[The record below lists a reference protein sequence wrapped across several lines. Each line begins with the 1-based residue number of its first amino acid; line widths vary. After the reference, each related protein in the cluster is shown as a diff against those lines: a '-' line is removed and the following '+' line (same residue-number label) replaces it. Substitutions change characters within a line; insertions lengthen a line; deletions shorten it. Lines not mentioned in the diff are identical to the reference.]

1 MIRGNYIQR
10 GTGGNGAGRWA
21 KAKQAQNFWPT
32 IIRLFKY
39 MRRDLAGVIFSMI
52 IAAVSVIL
60 SVQAPKILG
69 NATTVVFN
77 GVIGSLT
84 HHTPIQI
91 DFTKVESIL
100 LYVSVI
106 YIISFI
112 SGVLQQSIMTRIS
125 QRTVFALRREF
136 KDKMQKLPVSYYD
149 THNNGDIMSRM
160 INDMDNISGTL
171 NQTLIQLVTS
181 VLQFVGT
188 IYFMLTISWQ
198 LALVA
203 FITVPLA
210 FITVRVVAPM
220 SQRYFTAQQ
229 RNLGLLNNQIEEN
242 YAGHTV
248 IKTFNHEDEMMKRF
262 TKQNEAF
269 YQAAWKAQF
278 VSTLIY
284 PTMRFI
290 NNLDY
295 LAMAVIGGLKVVSG
309 TINLGDVQAMLQY
322 TNQFAQPITNISN
335 MLNTIQATVASAER
349 IFEVLDEEEM
359 TDVISE
365 RPKVADRGLQGKPS
379 KDEEKMT
386 DVMTQNPKSTPPVV
400 SDSLVKFSNVAFSYV
415 KEQPLMTDYSMEVRE
430 GEMVA
435 IVGPT
440 GAGKTTMINLLER
453 FYDTTAGSILLRG
466 QDIKTISRAELRS
479 QMAMVLQETW
489 LFSGSIRDNLRYGR
503 LDASDED
510 IVKAAKMA
518 YADEFIQTLPQGY
531 DTVLNEEATNIS
543 QGQRQL
549 LTIARAFL
557 ANPEILIL
565 DEATSSVDT
574 RTERL
579 IQSAM
584 NRLLKGR
591 TSFVVAHR
599 LSTIRDADQILVMNH
614 GNIVEKGNH
623 ESLLAK
629 GGMYADLYNSQ
640 FAQ

>member
-1 MIRGNYIQR
+1 MMRGNYLNR
-10 GTGGNGAGRWA
+10 GGKGADRFQKGRRA
-21 KAKQAQNFWPT
+21 ENFFPT

-39 MRRDLAGVIFSMI
+39 MRRDLWGLIFSMV
-52 IAAVSVIL
+52 IAGLSVTL

-69 NATTVVFN
+69 TATTVIFD
-77 GVIGSLT
+77 GVTKSLKN
-84 HHTPIQI
+84 HQAIRI
-91 DFTKVESIL
+91 DMAKVESIL
-100 LYVSVI
+100 LYVLVI
-106 YIISFI
+106 YLISFV

-125 QRTVFALRREF
+125 QRTVYTLRREF
-136 KDKMQKLPVSYYD
+136 KNKMKKLPISYYD
-149 THNNGDIMSRM
+149 SHNNGDIMSRM

-171 NQTLIQLVTS
+171 NQTLIQLITS
-181 VLQFVGT
+181 ILQFVGT

-210 FITVRVVAPM
+210 MITVRIVAPL
-220 SQRYFTAQQ
+220 SQKFFSEQQ
-229 RNLGLLNNQIEEN
+229 KNLGLLNDQIEEN
-242 YAGHTV
+242 YSGHTV
-248 IKTFNHEDEMMKRF
+248 IKTFNHEAAAEKEFARRNDD
-262 TKQNEAF
+262 F
-269 YQAAWKAQF
+269 YKSAWKAQF

-295 LAMAVIGGLKVVSG
+295 LAMAVIGGLKVISG
-309 TINLGDVQAMLQY
+309 SVNLGDVQAMLQY

-349 IFEVLDEEEM
+349 IFEVLDEKEM
-359 TDVISE
+359 TEGITDIEKVTDSKKKRTNE
-365 RPKVADRGLQGKPS
+365 RPKNSVSNFETAER
-379 KDEEKMT
+379 T
-386 DVMTQNPKSTPPVV
+386 DFIHFEQ
-400 SDSLVKFSNVAFSYV
+400 VAFSYN
-415 KEQPLMTDYSMEVRE
+415 ENQTLMTDVNFSVEV
-430 GEMVA
+430 GQMVA

-453 FYDTTAGSILLRG
+453 FYDVSSGKILLEG
-466 QDIKTISRAELRS
+466 KDIRETKREQLRS
-479 QMAMVLQETW
+479 RMAMVLQETW
-489 LFSGSIRDNLRYGR
+489 LFSGTIMDNLRYGR
-503 LDASDED
+503 LESTDDEV
-510 IVKAAKMA
+510 IQAAKMA
-518 YADEFIQTLPQGY
+518 HADEIITTLPQGY
-531 DTVLNEEATNIS
+531 QTVLNETATNIS

-549 LTIARAFL
+549 LTIARAFV

-599 LSTIRDADQILVMNH
+599 LSTIRDANQILVMDK
-614 GNIVEKGNH
+614 GNIVETGNH
-623 ESLLAK
+623 ESLLK
-629 GGMYADLYNSQ
+629 QEGLYASLYNSQ
-640 FAQ
+640 FAK

>member
-1 MIRGNYIQR
+1 MMRGGGNYLQR
-10 GTGGNGAGRWA
+10 GGGAASRWGNKSKRA
-21 KAKQAQNFWPT
+21 TNFWAT

-39 MRRDLAGVIFSMI
+39 MRRDRWGVLISLI
-52 IAAVSVIL
+52 IAAISVIL

-77 GVIGSLT
+77 GVHPG
-84 HHTPIQI
+84 HAVDI
-91 DFTKVESIL
+91 DFKQLESIL
-100 LYVSVI
+100 LHVAII
-106 YIISFI
+106 YLISFVAGI
-112 SGVLQQSIMTRIS
+112 LQQNIMTRIS
-125 QRTVFALRREF
+125 QRTVFTLRQEF
-136 KDKMQKLPVSYYD
+136 KVKMSKLPVSYYD
-149 THNNGDIMSRM
+149 SHNNGDIMSRM

-181 VLQFVGT
+181 LLQFVGT
-188 IYFMLTISWQ
+188 VYFMLTISWQ

-210 FITVRVVAPM
+210 FATVRIVAPL
-220 SQRYFTAQQ
+220 SQKYFAEQQ
-229 RNLGLLNNQIEEN
+229 KNLGLLNNQVEEN

-248 IKTFNHEDEMMKRF
+248 IKTFNHESDVLEQF
-262 TKQNEAF
+262 TEQNEKF
-269 YQAAWKAQF
+269 YNAAWRAQF

-295 LAMAVIGGLKVVSG
+295 LAMAVIGGVKVVSG

-322 TNQFAQPITNISN
+322 TNQFSQPITNMSN
-335 MLNTIQATVASAER
+335 MMNTIQATVASAER
-349 IFEVLDEEEM
+349 IFEVLDEPEM
-359 TDVISE
+359 QDLPAAESIETDTI
-365 RPKVADRGLQGKPS
+365 
-379 KDEEKMT
+379 
-386 DVMTQNPKSTPPVV
+386 
-400 SDSLVKFSNVAFSYV
+400 VKFDQVAFSYLP
-415 KEQPLMTDYSMEVRE
+415 EQPLMSDYSMEVLE

-453 FYDTTAGSILLRG
+453 FYDTTAGTIFVKG
-466 QDIKTISRAELRS
+466 KDIKASSRADLRAR
-479 QMAMVLQETW
+479 MAMVLQETW
-489 LFSGSIRDNLRYGR
+489 LFSGTIRDNLRYGR
-503 LDASDED
+503 LEATDEE
-510 IVKAAKMA
+510 VVAAAKMA

-531 DTVLNEEATNIS
+531 DTLLNEEASNIS

-579 IQSAM
+579 IQGAM
-584 NRLLKGR
+584 ARLLNGR

-599 LSTIRDADQILVMNH
+599 LSTIRDANQILVMNQ
-614 GNIVEKGNH
+614 GNIVEKGRH
-623 ESLLAK
+623 DELLAS

-640 FAQ
+640 FAE

>member
-1 MIRGNYIQR
+1 MMRGNYLNR
-10 GTGGNGAGRWA
+10 GGKGADQFQKGRR
-21 KAKQAQNFWPT
+21 AQNFFPT

-39 MRRDLAGVIFSMI
+39 MRRDLWGLLFSI
-52 IAAVSVIL
+52 LIASLSVIL

-69 NATTVVFN
+69 NATTVIFD
-77 GVIGSLT
+77 GVIQSLKN
-84 HHTPIQI
+84 HTAIQI
-91 DFTKVESIL
+91 DMAKVESIL
-100 LYVSVI
+100 LYVMVI
-106 YIISFI
+106 YLISFI
-112 SGVLQQSIMTRIS
+112 SGILQQSIMTRIS
-125 QRTVFALRREF
+125 QRTVYTLRREF
-136 KDKMQKLPVSYYD
+136 KNKMKKLPVSYYD
-149 THNNGDIMSRM
+149 SHSNGDIMSRM

-171 NQTLIQLVTS
+171 NQTLIQLITS
-181 VLQFVGT
+181 LLQFVGT

-210 FITVRVVAPM
+210 MITVRIVAPL
-220 SQRYFTAQQ
+220 SQKFFAEQQ
-229 RNLGLLNNQIEEN
+229 KNLGLLNDQIEEN

-248 IKTFNHEDEMMKRF
+248 IKTFNHEASAEKEFAKR
-262 TKQNEAF
+262 NDNF
-269 YQAAWKAQF
+269 YKSAWKAQF

-295 LAMAVIGGLKVVSG
+295 LAMAVIGGLKVISG
-309 TINLGDVQAMLQY
+309 TVNLGDVQAMLQY

-349 IFEVLDEEEM
+349 IFEVLDEKEM
-359 TDVISE
+359 TDGIPVSE
-365 RPKVADRGLQGKPS
+365 KVADESS
-379 KDEEKMT
+379 KNAVSNLEAT
-386 DVMTQNPKSTPPVV
+386 DKTDFINFDQ
-400 SDSLVKFSNVAFSYV
+400 VAFSYN
-415 KEQPLMTDYSMEVRE
+415 ENQSLMTDVNFSVEV
-430 GEMVA
+430 GQMIA

-453 FYDTTAGSILLRG
+453 FYDVTSGKILLEGKDIREIDREQLRG
-466 QDIKTISRAELRS
+466 R
-479 QMAMVLQETW
+479 MAMVLQETW
-489 LFSGSIRDNLRYGR
+489 LFSGTIMDNLQYGR
-503 LDASDED
+503 LDATQEEV
-510 IVKAAKMA
+510 IQAAKMA
-518 YADEFIQTLPQGY
+518 HADEFITTLPQGY
-531 DTVLNEEATNIS
+531 QTLLNEAASNIS

-599 LSTIRDADQILVMNH
+599 LSTIRDANQILVMEN
-614 GNIVEKGNH
+614 GNIVEMGNH
-623 ESLLAK
+623 ESLLK
-629 GGMYADLYNSQ
+629 ENGLYASLYNSQ
-640 FAQ
+640 FAK

>member
-1 MIRGNYIQR
+1 MMRGNYLNR
-10 GTGGNGAGRWA
+10 GKGNGPARFA
-21 KAKQAQNFWPT
+21 KAARAENFWPT

-39 MRRDLAGVIFSMI
+39 MRRDLWGVIFSVI
-52 IAAVSVIL
+52 IAAISVIL

-69 NATTVVFN
+69 NATTVIFN
-77 GVIGSLT
+77 SVAKSVKQQTGI
-84 HHTPIQI
+84 HI
-91 DFTKVESIL
+91 DFAKVESIL
-100 LYVSVI
+100 AYVAVI

-125 QRTVFALRREF
+125 QRTVYTLRKEF
-136 KDKMQKLPVSYYD
+136 KDKMRKLPVSYYD

-181 VLQFVGT
+181 ILQFIGT
-188 IYFMLTISWQ
+188 IYFMLTISLT

-210 FITVRVVAPM
+210 FITVRIVTPK
-220 SQRYFTAQQ
+220 SQKFFSEQQ

-242 YAGHTV
+242 YAGHVV
-248 IKTFNHEDEMMKRF
+248 IKTFNHEKKAESEF
-262 TKQNEAF
+262 EKQNEAF
-269 YQAAWKAQF
+269 YESAWKAQF

-295 LAMAVIGGLKVVSG
+295 LAMAVIGGVKVVSG

-349 IFEVLDEEEM
+349 IFEVLDEDEM
-359 TDVISE
+359 TDSSVSSDF
-365 RPKVADRGLQGKPS
+365 PADS
-379 KDEEKMT
+379 
-386 DVMTQNPKSTPPVV
+386 PVNNEN
-400 SDSLVKFSNVAFSYV
+400 FITFNQVAFSYQ
-415 KEQPLMTDYSMEVRE
+415 ENQPLMTDVNIEVKN

-453 FYDTTAGSILLRG
+453 FYDTNAGKILLEG
-466 QDIKTISRAELRS
+466 QDIRNMKRENLRS
-479 QMAMVLQETW
+479 RMAMVLQETW
-489 LFSGSIRDNLRYGR
+489 LFSGTIMDNLRYGN
-503 LDASDED
+503 LNASDDEV
-510 IVKAAKMA
+510 IKAAKMA
-518 YADEFIQTLPQGY
+518 HADEFITTLSKGY
-531 DTVLNEEATNIS
+531 QTVLNEEATNIS

-557 ANPEILIL
+557 ANPDILIL

-599 LSTIRDADQILVMNH
+599 LSTIRDSDQILVMNH

-623 ESLLAK
+623 ESLLAA
-629 GGMYADLYNSQ
+629 GGMYAQLYNSQ
-640 FAQ
+640 FTEM

>member
-1 MIRGNYIQR
+1 MMRGGGNYLNRGGGAASRWGKKAQR
-10 GTGGNGAGRWA
+10 
-21 KAKQAQNFWPT
+21 AQNFWPT

-39 MRRDLAGVIFSMI
+39 MRRDRWGLLFSLV
-52 IAAVSVIL
+52 IAAISVIL

-77 GVIGSLT
+77 GVTNSLQAG
-84 HHTPIQI
+84 HSIHI
-91 DFTKVESIL
+91 DMAKVGHIL
-100 LYVSVI
+100 SYVAII

-112 SGVLQQSIMTRIS
+112 FGIIQQSVMTRIS
-125 QRTVFALRREF
+125 QRTVFTLRKEF
-136 KDKMQKLPVSYYD
+136 KAKMSQLPVSYYD

-210 FITVRVVAPM
+210 FLTVRIVAPL
-220 SQRYFTAQQ
+220 SQRFFSAQQ

-248 IKTFNHEDEMMKRF
+248 IKTFNHEDEMLTRF
-262 TKQNEAF
+262 TKQNDDY

-322 TNQFAQPITNISN
+322 TNQFSQPITNISN
-335 MLNTIQATVASAER
+335 MINTIQATVASAER
-349 IFEVLDEEEM
+349 IFEVLDSKEM
-359 TDVISE
+359 ENPVATPAIS
-365 RPKVADRGLQGKPS
+365 
-379 KDEEKMT
+379 T
-386 DVMTQNPKSTPPVV
+386 
-400 SDSLVKFSNVAFSYV
+400 DSLVKFDNVAFSYV
-415 KEQPLMTDYSMEVRE
+415 AEQPLMQDYSMEVHE

-453 FYDTTAGSILLRG
+453 FYDTTAGTIFLRG
-466 QDIKTISRAELRS
+466 QDTKALKRSELRA

-489 LFSGSIRDNLRYGR
+489 LFSGTIRDNLRYGN
-503 LDASDED
+503 LDATDDELLR
-510 IVKAAKMA
+510 AAKMA

-531 DTVLNEEATNIS
+531 DTLLNEEATNIS

-614 GNIVEKGNH
+614 GNIVEKGTH
-623 ESLLAK
+623 DSLLAQ

>member
-1 MIRGNYIQR
+1 MMRGNYLNR
-10 GTGGNGAGRWA
+10 GGKGAGRFQ
-21 KAKQAQNFWPT
+21 KARRAQNFFPT
-32 IIRLFKY
+32 IVRLFKY
-39 MRRDLAGVIFSMI
+39 MRRDRWGVIFSML
-52 IAAVSVIL
+52 IATLAVIL

-69 NATTVVFN
+69 NATTVIFD
-77 GVIGSLT
+77 GVSQSLKNQT
-84 HHTPIQI
+84 SIQI
-91 DFTKVESIL
+91 NMTKVGSIL
-100 LYVSVI
+100 LYVMMI
-106 YIISFI
+106 YLIAFVAGI
-112 SGVLQQSIMTRIS
+112 LQQTIMTRIS
-125 QRTVFALRREF
+125 QRTVYALRREF
-136 KDKMQKLPVSYYD
+136 KEKMRKLPVSYYD
-149 THNNGDIMSRM
+149 RHPNGDLMSRM

-181 VLQFVGT
+181 ILQFVGT

-210 FITVRVVAPM
+210 MLTVRIVAPL
-220 SQRYFTAQQ
+220 SQKFFAEQQ
-229 RNLGLLNNQIEEN
+229 KNLGLLNNQIEEI
-242 YAGHTV
+242 YSGHTV
-248 IKTFNHEDEMMKRF
+248 IKSFNHEASAEKNF
-262 TKQNEAF
+262 AKQNEAF

-295 LAMAVIGGLKVVSG
+295 LAMAVIGGIKVVSG
-309 TINLGDVQAMLQY
+309 TVNLGDVQAMLQY

-349 IFEVLDEEEM
+349 IFEVLDEPEM
-359 TDVISE
+359 AELLPKPRENADESVNLAVNARENADANQKHKRRTDGVENQPAFIE
-365 RPKVADRGLQGKPS
+365 FEQ
-379 KDEEKMT
+379 
-386 DVMTQNPKSTPPVV
+386 
-400 SDSLVKFSNVAFSYV
+400 VAFAYQ
-415 KEQPLMTDYSMEVRE
+415 ENQPLMTSVNLSVNK

-440 GAGKTTMINLLER
+440 GAGKTTLINLLER
-453 FYDTTAGSILLRG
+453 FYEVTAGKILLEG
-466 QDIKTISRAELRS
+466 KDIRQISRNQLRS
-479 QMAMVLQETW
+479 RIAMVLQETW
-489 LFSGSIRDNLRYGR
+489 LFSGTIMDNLRYGK
-503 LDASDED
+503 LDASDEEV
-510 IVKAAKMA
+510 IAAAKMA
-518 YADEFIQTLPQGY
+518 HADDFISSLPQGY
-531 DTVLNEEATNIS
+531 QTLLNESASNIS

-557 ANPEILIL
+557 VNPEILIL

-599 LSTIRDADQILVMNH
+599 LSTIRDAHQILVMDQ
-614 GNIVEKGNH
+614 GNIVEQGNH
-623 ESLLAK
+623 HHLLAK
-629 GGMYADLYNSQ
+629 NGIYAKLYQSQ
-640 FAQ
+640 FAK

>member
-1 MIRGNYIQR
+1 MMRGNYLNR
-10 GTGGNGAGRWA
+10 GGKGAGRFQ
-21 KAKQAQNFWPT
+21 KARRAQNFFPT
-32 IIRLFKY
+32 IVRLFKY
-39 MRRDLAGVIFSMI
+39 MRRDRWGVIFSML
-52 IAAVSVIL
+52 IATLAVIL

-69 NATTVVFN
+69 NATTVIFD
-77 GVIGSLT
+77 GVSQSLKNQT
-84 HHTPIQI
+84 SIQI
-91 DFTKVESIL
+91 NMTKVGSIL
-100 LYVSVI
+100 LYVMMI
-106 YIISFI
+106 YLIAFVAGI
-112 SGVLQQSIMTRIS
+112 LQQTIMTRIS
-125 QRTVFALRREF
+125 QRTVYALRREF
-136 KDKMQKLPVSYYD
+136 KEKMRKLPVSYYD
-149 THNNGDIMSRM
+149 RHPNGDLMSRM

-181 VLQFVGT
+181 ILQFVGT

-210 FITVRVVAPM
+210 MLTVRIVAPL
-220 SQRYFTAQQ
+220 SQKFFAEQQ
-229 RNLGLLNNQIEEN
+229 KNLGLLNNQIEEI
-242 YAGHTV
+242 YSGHTV
-248 IKTFNHEDEMMKRF
+248 IKSFNHEASAEENF
-262 TKQNEAF
+262 AKQNEAF

-295 LAMAVIGGLKVVSG
+295 LAMAVIGGIKVVSG
-309 TINLGDVQAMLQY
+309 TVNLGDVQAMLQY

-349 IFEVLDEEEM
+349 IFEVLDEPEM
-359 TDVISE
+359 AELLPKPRENADESVNLAVNARENADANQKHKRRTDGVENQPAFIE
-365 RPKVADRGLQGKPS
+365 FEQ
-379 KDEEKMT
+379 
-386 DVMTQNPKSTPPVV
+386 
-400 SDSLVKFSNVAFSYV
+400 VAFAYQ
-415 KEQPLMTDYSMEVRE
+415 ENQPLMTSVNLSVNK

-440 GAGKTTMINLLER
+440 GAGKTTLINLLER
-453 FYDTTAGSILLRG
+453 FYEVTAGKILLEG
-466 QDIKTISRAELRS
+466 KDIRQISRNQLRS
-479 QMAMVLQETW
+479 RIAMVLQETW
-489 LFSGSIRDNLRYGR
+489 LFSGTIMDNLRYGK
-503 LDASDED
+503 LDASDEEV
-510 IVKAAKMA
+510 IAAAKMA
-518 YADEFIQTLPQGY
+518 HADDFISSLPQGY
-531 DTVLNEEATNIS
+531 QTLLNESASNIS

-557 ANPEILIL
+557 VNPEILIL

-599 LSTIRDADQILVMNH
+599 LSTIRDAHQILVMDQ
-614 GNIVEKGNH
+614 GDIVEQGNH
-623 ESLLAK
+623 HHLLAK
-629 GGMYADLYNSQ
+629 NGIYAKLYQSQ
-640 FAQ
+640 FAK